1 MATQA
6 FYAKTLNDSFK
17 SSENSSKVEKTSGK
31 ASVSESKESKKSDSN
46 LLIDS
51 QYKEIADK
59 NGADSAVLV
68 ADKSYSVTWSDNSW
82 AGLNISV
89 DKVDIIKVSG
99 YKDYSDD
106 EYQGFAVVHYNI
118 DNTQQDVS
126 AYPEQA
132 DVSTNT
138 GLQTSGNYEM
148 EHFAGDLM
156 KGTKTSG
163 YAAYPL
169 KELNDVNDI
178 KSLRINFRASYE
190 TDDYNDNNSNHT
202 YDFTL
207 NLN

>member
-1 MATQA
+1 MEQ
-6 FYAKTLNDSFK
+6 TLLS
-17 SSENSSKVEKTSGK
+17 
-31 ASVSESKESKKSDSN
+31 
-46 LLIDS
+46 LLLQRVIL
-51 QYKEIADK
+51 QI
-59 NGADSAVLV
+59 GL
-68 ADKSYSVTWSDNSW
+68 TTHG

-118 DNTQQDVS
+118 DNTQQDVT

-178 KSLRINFRASYE
+178 KSLRINFRLLMKL
-190 TDDYNDNNSNHT
+190 TT
-202 YDFTL
+202 MMTIIQIIL
-207 NLN
+207 TILL